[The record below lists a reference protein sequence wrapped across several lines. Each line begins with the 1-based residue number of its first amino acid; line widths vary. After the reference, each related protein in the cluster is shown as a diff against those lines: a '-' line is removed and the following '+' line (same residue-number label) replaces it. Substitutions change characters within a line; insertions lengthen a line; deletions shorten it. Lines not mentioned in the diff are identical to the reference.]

1 MTTVANRHL
10 ERQARSAVCVYYDY
24 CYYTMQLD
32 RVSEYFCGLSGEAK
46 AGYSTNVCGVGLK
59 TDPYA
64 IPNELWMAEPPN
76 VA

>member
-1 MTTVANRHL
+1 M
-10 ERQARSAVCVYYDY
+10 RSAVCVNYDY

-46 AGYSTNVCGVGLK
+46 AGYSTKVCGVGLK

-64 IPNELWMAEPPN
+64 IMQSPMSCG
-76 VA
+76 